1 MFIKSETYLKNWNAF
16 IDWNERCFRVSDIKN
31 ESVFHAETEK
41 RHQMGRRR
49 QDGEDFVVAKK
60 NSGDFITQSVIKS
73 ENSYKF

>member
-1 MFIKSETYLKNWNAF
+1 
-16 IDWNERCFRVSDIKN
+16 
-31 ESVFHAETEK
+31 
-41 RHQMGRRR
+41 MGRRR